1 MVKKDKSFDTLLDSV
16 DNEVD
21 NEDLQ
26 LQQNVK
32 YSKLI
37 KAYSEEQQASDDA
50 YTFSDYKAE
59 KNIFTIKN
67 DFDADSVSRV
77 KSKNSKDVNG
87 YKFPDLLSLQFKS
100 FCNLFKFGPFRK
112 DHQEEILYKIIKKY
126 FPVKSLKDE
135 FILDFVD
142 YKITPPKHSPLECL
156 KNGISYA
163 VSLTVKFRLISK
175 NVVLE
180 QNVYFGEIP
189 YMTES
194 ASFIYNGIERV
205 GVMQIEKSTGISFT
219 NVKKGVFS
227 PTGCVCKIIP
237 LAGVWLEFT
246 VSQKM
251 QMYVTFNKKAKVHV
265 STFLRAI
272 GFKTNF
278 DILNIFSLVDKVD
291 CSKSKELSKYKGRK
305 LAYKITKNN
314 GADSS
319 MSGNSDIIVPHYT
332 VIDDEVIKKIVENG
346 TKEILIL
353 KNDNDLIDKY
363 SILIDSLNAD
373 KVCTEDEAYLTIYKL
388 YLSNSQND
396 NITAAKAF
404 FTNLFENEKMFD
416 LGYVGRKKINDLLN
430 KKTEKKYKKTLSKED
445 IKCIL
450 SYYFAVINREKDTVD
465 IDHYG
470 NKQIKTVGEKLY
482 ELLDVCFQRIARVA
496 KDRVNVCDRSDMN
509 IYSLINC
516 SILTISINSFFA
528 TNSLL
533 QFMDATNPLCSLM
546 HKRRVSAGGDGG
558 IDENSTS
565 TEIRDIHYSQYG
577 RICPVVTPEGN
588 TIGIISALSMNSKT
602 DNYGFLLSPY
612 RIVKNG
618 KVNLDNDQI
627 VYLNADEEIDKKIIS
642 FTTQIDKDGNIIQDI
657 VKARVSDDFKLVSR
671 DEVDYMEVIY
681 NQPFSVAASLIPFL
695 ENDDSSRA
703 LTGTNMLKQAVPVLT
718 PEAPIVATGI
728 ETKICQDIRKILYA
742 EGDGVVKYVDA
753 NKIII
758 KYDNIEDID
767 LASSDEG
774 EKEYTVNKFIGTNQ
788 KTCENYRPIVKIGD
802 RVKRGTVLTEGFST
816 NKGELAIGR
825 NLKVAFV
832 TYNGYNF
839 QDAIVI
845 SERLLRDDVF
855 TSIYI
860 EKFNICTKST
870 KYGNEKITRN
880 INSLSNDKKNFLD
893 ENGLVREGIFVK
905 DGDILVGKT
914 KPKTETY
921 STPENKLLRAIFG
934 EKSCETVDASL
945 LVPPF
950 TKGTVINTRLFSRR
964 EIRKNNRSLQSEL
977 EELNTK
983 FNDILSAFAKKS
995 VDKFTNLLNG
1005 KTANSIVHK
1014 YGEVL
1019 VEKGAK
1025 LNKDIIKN
1033 AILNTNVK
1041 TDSINLDF
1049 QALHYFKN
1057 LEDIIVDE
1065 WTSDANTNK
1074 KVIKL
1079 VEMTLDCQTKILN
1092 EYYNEQYKILHGDYL
1107 PDELLNKAEVTIAH
1121 KRKLRIGDKLSGR
1134 HGNKGVISKILK
1146 EEDMPFLEDGS
1157 RVDIVLTPLGIP
1169 SRMNL
1174 GQIYE
1179 TLLGWAGE
1187 KLGCKYQTPIFN
1199 GYNIETINE
1208 ELKKAGLP
1216 EFGVVQLY
1224 DGLTGEKFEQK
1235 STVGVI
1241 YMIKLNHMV
1250 VDKVHARSIGQYSV
1264 ITQQPLS
1271 GRAHFGG
1278 QRFGEM
1284 EVWSLEAYGAA
1295 NLLQEMLTIKS
1306 DDIKGRKNAYNALL
1320 EGEIVNEINIPESF
1334 FVLVRELT
1342 AIGLR
1347 LTFE

>member
-1 MVKKDKSFDTLLDSV
+1 MAKKDKTLDALTETYDS
-16 DNEVD
+16 
-21 NEDLQ
+21 EDSLLQ
-26 LQQNVK
+26 NIE
-32 YSKLI
+32 YDKLI
-37 KAYSEEQQASDDA
+37 KRYSENKEGEDKS
-50 YTFSDYKAE
+50 YSFSEYKSE
-59 KNIFTIKN
+59 KNAFTIKN
-67 DFDADSVSRV
+67 NFDSEVIDRV
-77 KSKNSKDVNG
+77 KSKFSKDVNG

-100 FCNLFKFGPFRK
+100 FCNLFKFGPYRK
-112 DHQEEILYKIIKKY
+112 DHQEEILYKIIRKY
-126 FPVKSLKDE
+126 FPVNSLKDE

-156 KNGISYA
+156 KNGISYT

-237 LAGVWLEFT
+237 LVGVWLEFT

-251 QMYVTFNKKAKVHV
+251 QMYVTFNKKAKVYV
-265 STFLRAI
+265 TTFLRAI
-272 GFKTNF
+272 GFKTNYE
-278 DILNIFSLVDKVD
+278 ILNIFDLVDKID
-291 CSKSKELSKYKGRK
+291 CTKTKELNKCKGRK
-305 LAYKITKNN
+305 IAYKITKNN
-314 GADSS
+314 GVDASKAVSNDV
-319 MSGNSDIIVPHYT
+319 IVQHYT
-332 VIDDEVIKKIVENG
+332 VIDDDVIKKIIENG
-346 TKEILIL
+346 NKEILVL
-353 KNDNDLIDKY
+353 KDDNDLIEKF

-373 KVCTEDEAYLTIYKL
+373 KVSDEDEAYLTIYKL
-388 YLSNSQND
+388 YLTNVQND
-396 NITAAKAF
+396 NVSTAKSF
-404 FTNLFENEKMFD
+404 FLNLFENEKMFD
-416 LGYVGRKKINDLLN
+416 LGYVGRKKINDLSN
-430 KKTEKKYKKTLSKED
+430 KKTEKKYKKTLSKDD
-445 IKCIL
+445 IKSIL

-470 NKQIKTVGEKLY
+470 NKQIKTVGEKLF

-588 TIGIISALSMNSKT
+588 TIGIISALAMNSKT
-602 DNYGFLLSPY
+602 DDYGFLLAPY
-612 RIVKNG
+612 RVVKNG
-618 KVNLDNDQI
+618 KVELDNSKI
-627 VYLNADEEIDKKIIS
+627 VYLNADEELGKKIIS
-642 FTTQIDKDGNIIQDI
+642 FTTQIDKDGNIIEDI

-703 LTGTNMLKQAVPVLT
+703 LTGTNMLKQAVPLLS

-728 ETKICQDIRKILYA
+728 ETKICQDTRKILYA

-758 KYDNIEDID
+758 DYKNNKD
-767 LASSDEG
+767 LDLLTSDDTC
-774 EKEYTVNKFIGTNQ
+774 KEYKINKFIGTNQ

-802 RVKRGTVLTEGFST
+802 NVKKGTVLTEGFST

-832 TYNGYNF
+832 TYKGYNF

-845 SERLLRDDVF
+845 SERLLKDDVF

-880 INSLSNDKKNFLD
+880 INSLSNDRKNFLD
-893 ENGLVREGIFVK
+893 ENGLVKEGVFVK

-914 KPKTETY
+914 KPKAETY

-950 TKGTVINTRLFSRR
+950 TRGTVINTRLFSRR
-964 EIRKNNRSLQSEL
+964 EVRKNTKSLQTDLKDLVSKY
-977 EELNTK
+977 EEILDVFIKNT
-983 FNDILSAFAKKS
+983 
-995 VDKFTNLLNG
+995 VDKFVRLLNG
-1005 KTANSIVHK
+1005 KTANAILHK

-1019 VEKGAK
+1019 VRKGTK
-1025 LNKDIIKN
+1025 LDKDIIKN
-1033 AILNTNVK
+1033 AILNTELKSDN
-1041 TDSINLDF
+1041 INIEF
-1049 QALHYFKN
+1049 SELHYFRN

-1065 WTSDANTNK
+1065 WTSDSEVNK
-1074 KVIKL
+1074 KVVKL
-1079 VEMTLDCQTKILN
+1079 VEATFNAQTEILN
-1092 EYYNEQYKILHGDYL
+1092 NFYNEQYAILHGDYL

-1224 DGLTGEKFEQK
+1224 DGLTGEKFDQK

-1241 YMIKLNHMV
+1241 YMIKLNHMD

-1295 NLLQEMLTIKS
+1295 NLLQEMLTLKS
-1306 DDIKGRKNAYNALL
+1306 DDIQGRKSAYNSLL
-1320 EGEIVNEINIPESF
+1320 EGEIVNKVNIPESF